1 MTHPLALAGGSLI
14 FLAFLVVFF
23 AAIVWGYYSQTG
35 TEITRRPFKDRGD
48 SNPLQFRDESQQ
60 VANWSHGTGGAHRRN
75 RAPAKEIREEL
86 DPKVSSRLRS
96 WREHLAKGLTPG
108 LVDEVDPARDH
119 IRGPE
124 AAPVTIVAYGDF
136 QCGACRTA
144 EEAVRALQAESPEQ
158 VRYVYRHFPVADAHE
173 AALPAAEVA
182 ELAATHDQFW
192 AFHDATYRS
201 KRPPGREALIQAA
214 EKLGIG
220 ADEVNGTLDEHR
232 FAARIAEDFDTG
244 VRSGVDG
251 TPTLFVNGVRHDDEM
266 DAATLRT
273 AVDAAAAVA

>member
-1 MTHPLALAGGSLI
+1 MDLAGGSFI
-14 FLAFLVVFF
+14 FLAFLILFF

-86 DPKVSSRLRS
+86 DPEVLARLRS

-108 LVDEVDPARDH
+108 LVGEVDPARDH

-144 EEAVRALQAESPEQ
+144 EDAVRKLQTESPEQ
-158 VRYVYRHFPVADAHE
+158 IRYVYRHFPVADAHE
-173 AALPAAEVA
+173 TALPAAEVA
-182 ELAATHDQFW
+182 ELAATHDRFW
-192 AFHDATYRS
+192 AYHDATYRS
-201 KRPPGREALIQAA
+201 KRPPSRDALVQVAG
-214 EKLGIG
+214 KLGID
-220 ADEVNGTLDEHR
+220 ADEVTQTLDEHR
-232 FAARIAEDFDTG
+232 YASRIAEDFDSG

-251 TPTLFVNGVRHDDEM
+251 TPTLFVNGIRHDDDM

-273 AVDAAAAVA
+273 AVGAAAAVA

>member
-1 MTHPLALAGGSLI
+1 MTLPLALAGGSFI

-23 AAIVWGYYSQTG
+23 AAIVFGYYSQTG

-75 RAPAKEIREEL
+75 RAPAAEIRAEL
-86 DPKVSSRLRS
+86 DPDVRARLRS
-96 WREHLAKGLTPG
+96 WREHLSKGLTPG
-108 LVDEVDPARDH
+108 LVGEVDPARDH
-119 IRGPE
+119 VRGPQD
-124 AAPVTIVAYGDF
+124 APVTIVAYGDF

-144 EEAVRALQAESPEQ
+144 EEAVRTLQAEDPDG

-182 ELAATHDQFW
+182 ELAATHDAFW
-192 AFHDATYRS
+192 EFHDATYRA
-201 KRPPGREALIQAA
+201 KRAPSRETLVQVAG
-214 EKLGIG
+214 KLGID
-220 ADEVNGTLDEHR
+220 APEVDATLDEHR
-232 FAARIAEDFDTG
+232 YADRIAEDFDTG

-251 TPTLFVNGVRHDDEM
+251 TPTLFVNGVRHDDDM

-273 AVDAAAAVA
+273 AVSAAAAVA